1 MNCVCHFINLSI
13 RSIAK
18 ALAMCTRDMG
28 NGCTM
33 GQMFNGDP
41 EQCGGKMVYRS
52 GKIIYTGQPAQPYS
66 TIWGKS
72 FASLNSMRSI
82 EYKKGTNEGIL
93 QAGVEPLKYAKKKAE
108 TQGAKFGIGVCTTMA
123 AAGQTAIAQLMEEDL
138 ATWKGTEIMFVREA
152 YPGMDDGHEYLMISH
167 PSSHDRVLV
176 DYWYAAMH
184 GDPEANIGMKSDLV
198 VDGGPWDVDNMA
210 TAQDEGKDRIYIVGG
225 PKAAVMSCCKS
236 VSNKKS
242 LCRQNG
248 KAGSIEPPG
257 KVMYLVFACDFF
269 VGVSFWY
276 FFGTSWR
283 CLIKQD
289 NLIL

>member
-1 MNCVCHFINLSI
+1 MFSMNCVCHFINLSI

-138 ATWKGTEIMFVREA
+138 ATWKGTEIMFVR
-152 YPGMDDGHEYLMISH
+152 
-167 PSSHDRVLV
+167 
-176 DYWYAAMH
+176 
-184 GDPEANIGMKSDLV
+184 KSI
-198 VDGGPWDVDNMA
+198 P
-210 TAQDEGKDRIYIVGG
+210 R
-225 PKAAVMSCCKS
+225 
-236 VSNKKS
+236 
-242 LCRQNG
+242 NG
-248 KAGSIEPPG
+248 
-257 KVMYLVFACDFF
+257 
-269 VGVSFWY
+269 
-276 FFGTSWR
+276 
-283 CLIKQD
+283 
-289 NLIL
+289 